1 MPPAGR
7 KGDPDNK
14 EHPRWKIG
22 NEHKAT
28 LEREYL
34 RKRFPSPRSKKR
46 LADELNVDP
55 RRIQVWFQNRR
66 QREKPP
72 EDGQAAPVSSA
83 ESELQQSLER
93 YPSYGREALV
103 AGGAGAFGAASGA
116 WSIDNVAFE
125 RAAAARAQ
133 SAVTARLPTDFA
145 AAQDFSSATSP
156 PEAKVAKLER
166 SRSRGGGG
174 GPSALGMASVQ
185 VKQFPKAT
193 PGLVSSSDDIVKLL
207 MDFEQPGGMRR
218 GLGGGL
224 GGGLGSSWAGSDYV
238 GGSIFGS
245 TGSLYELEQRMM
257 EGEAADAAEA
267 AEAQSTV
274 HGTGGSLCSGGNLQG
289 NGGSNGIGDLRD
301 AGSSRGGSSMH
312 ESRDSSYES
321 HSSDITAAFS
331 ARNSQ
336 LSPANL
342 MDCAGGAGGLGT
354 SLQSGHGA
362 TFAPAVAATASSAAS
377 ADAASRGG
385 RPAMASAAG
394 PNFRSTIPPVSRE
407 YHAAAELL
415 EAASAAARAGSGDPA
430 LRVQALLERSGHA
443 ATWGPSFVASSVG
456 QKPPPPLPSDP
467 YPVSASPAVAAQ
479 GPPTLAPRAT
489 AVAASASASAARPT
503 SGTGGSACGG
513 GGAASGAGSKRDHEC
528 AFPALPTE
536 ALKAIAFGEDFS
548 GAATSAGGAPM
559 LAHAADFGPGACMHP
574 HASLASVAPISHSI
588 STHAPSGGAGWGSSL
603 FMSNEPRNQL
613 GRPELATTEL
623 TSWIHAAD
631 TVNAVLNSA
640 RQHYAL
646 AVGRPL
652 QNAAGVETPPYLLVP
667 NPIQTAQR
675 PAVPAHSREPFPPPP
690 HRPSLP
696 TASRLAGGTGAMQG
710 GASGHFSSVGGGG
723 AMPGGAS
730 GHFGGVGGGLDLR
743 GPSSLGSSYR
753 PGGVGGLGIH
763 LSTGAMRNEC
773 FAASLA
779 QQSSQQQ
786 VGTQLGVRPVGI
798 PPSTLDASAADAFGG
813 TRLGAAMPFN
823 VNGTVSG
830 TVAGAAPTAAVL
842 VGATA
847 LASAAEDAEA
857 FVPPSRAQQRIA
869 SPAALAV
876 AVATSASPAA
886 IGISD
891 KISDK
896 ISAAIGISGRGVD
909 SSGSSAAP
917 LLEVET
923 IGPVV
928 SE

>member
-185 VKQFPKAT
+185 AKQFPKAT

-696 TASRLAGGTGAMQG
+696 TASRLAGGTGAM
-710 GASGHFSSVGGGG
+710 
-723 AMPGGAS
+723 PGGAS

>member
-1 MPPAGR
+1 
-7 KGDPDNK
+7 
-14 EHPRWKIG
+14 
-22 NEHKAT
+22 
-28 LEREYL
+28 
-34 RKRFPSPRSKKR
+34 
-46 LADELNVDP
+46 
-55 RRIQVWFQNRR
+55 
-66 QREKPP
+66 
-72 EDGQAAPVSSA
+72 
-83 ESELQQSLER
+83 
-93 YPSYGREALV
+93 
-103 AGGAGAFGAASGA
+103 
-116 WSIDNVAFE
+116 
-125 RAAAARAQ
+125 
-133 SAVTARLPTDFA
+133 
-145 AAQDFSSATSP
+145 
-156 PEAKVAKLER
+156 
-166 SRSRGGGG
+166 
-174 GPSALGMASVQ
+174 
-185 VKQFPKAT
+185 
-193 PGLVSSSDDIVKLL
+193 
-207 MDFEQPGGMRR
+207 
-218 GLGGGL
+218 
-224 GGGLGSSWAGSDYV
+224 
-238 GGSIFGS
+238 
-245 TGSLYELEQRMM
+245 
-257 EGEAADAAEA
+257 
-267 AEAQSTV
+267 
-274 HGTGGSLCSGGNLQG
+274 
-289 NGGSNGIGDLRD
+289 
-301 AGSSRGGSSMH
+301 
-312 ESRDSSYES
+312 
-321 HSSDITAAFS
+321 
-331 ARNSQ
+331 
-336 LSPANL
+336 
-342 MDCAGGAGGLGT
+342 
-354 SLQSGHGA
+354 
-362 TFAPAVAATASSAAS
+362 
-377 ADAASRGG
+377 
-385 RPAMASAAG
+385 
-394 PNFRSTIPPVSRE
+394 
-407 YHAAAELL
+407 
-415 EAASAAARAGSGDPA
+415 
-430 LRVQALLERSGHA
+430 
-443 ATWGPSFVASSVG
+443 
-456 QKPPPPLPSDP
+456 
-467 YPVSASPAVAAQ
+467 
-479 GPPTLAPRAT
+479 
-489 AVAASASASAARPT
+489 
-503 SGTGGSACGG
+503 
-513 GGAASGAGSKRDHEC
+513 
-528 AFPALPTE
+528 
-536 ALKAIAFGEDFS
+536 
-548 GAATSAGGAPM
+548 
-559 LAHAADFGPGACMHP
+559 
-574 HASLASVAPISHSI
+574 
-588 STHAPSGGAGWGSSL
+588 
-603 FMSNEPRNQL
+603 MSNEPRNQL

-696 TASRLAGGTGAMQG
+696 TASRLAGGTGAMPG
-710 GASGHFSSVGGGG
+710 GASGHFGSVGGGG

-786 VGTQLGVRPVGI
+786 VGTQLGVRPAGI

-891 KISDK
+891 KIS
-896 ISAAIGISGRGVD
+896 AAIGISGRGVD